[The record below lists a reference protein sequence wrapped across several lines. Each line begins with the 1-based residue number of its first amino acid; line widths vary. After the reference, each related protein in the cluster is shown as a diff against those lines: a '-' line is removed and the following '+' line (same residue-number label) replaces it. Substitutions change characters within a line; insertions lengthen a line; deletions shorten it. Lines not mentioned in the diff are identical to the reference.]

1 MSAPRFLLLP
11 DAFKG
16 TLSSVEVSDALS
28 AAIRQVYPQAHI
40 EARPMAD
47 GGEGTV
53 AAWLA
58 LYGGGLITT
67 TVTGPN
73 FAPVQAQYGLTE
85 DGQTAVIEMAA
96 AAGLPLNQAKQPPT
110 DTTSYGVGELMQH
123 ALDQGVT
130 SIVLGLGGSAT
141 HDGGCGCAAALG
153 YRFYDAQ
160 GQSFIPVGDQLSRIQ
175 RIDATQRDPRLDQIE
190 VIALCDVDNPLLG
203 PDGAAQQFAPQKGA
217 NAAMVERLERGGQ
230 HLAEQVARD
239 LNMAAEQFA
248 GAGAAGGLGFGCRA
262 FFNAE
267 LRSGMAMLLDAMD
280 FDALAQQADIIITGE
295 GRLDEQ
301 SLRGK
306 VVMAIARRARAHR
319 AKVVAVVGCMAGDL
333 STFHGAGLDA
343 VVVSQP
349 QDGHVLLSKTE
360 AEQNVLMAFE
370 QFLRSDQQATA

>member
-16 TLSSVEVSDALS
+16 TLTSVEVSEALS

-58 LYGGGLITT
+58 LHGGALITT
-67 TVTGPN
+67 TVTGPD

-85 DGQTAVIEMAA
+85 DGHTAVIEMAA
-96 AAGLPLNQAKQPPT
+96 AAGLPLNHAKQPPT

-123 ALDQGVT
+123 ALAQGVT
-130 SIVLGLGGSAT
+130 RIVLGLGGSAT

-160 GQSFIPVGDQLSRIQ
+160 GQSFIPVGGQLSRIQ
-175 RIDATQRDPRLDQIE
+175 RIDATQRDPRLSHTDI
-190 VIALCDVDNPLLG
+190 IALCDVDNPLLG
-203 PDGAAQQFAPQKGA
+203 AAGAARQFAPQKGA
-217 NAAMVERLERGGQ
+217 DAVMVQRLERGGQ
-230 HLAEQVARD
+230 HLAERVARD
-239 LNMAAEQFA
+239 LGMADSEFA

-267 LRSGMAMLLDAMD
+267 LRGGMSMLLDAMD
-280 FDALAQQADIIITGE
+280 FEALAQQADIIITGE

-319 AKVVAVVGCMAGDL
+319 AKVVAVVGCMAGDR
-333 STFHGAGLDA
+333 STFLDGGLDA
-343 VVVSQP
+343 VVVSQG
-349 QDGHVLLSKTE
+349 QDRDTLPSKAE
-360 AEQNVLMAFE
+360 AAQAVQAVMQ
-370 QFLRSDQQATA
+370 QFLLHQ